1 MLEEYF
7 KKEYVDKWNLLR
19 AGEITLA
26 DWVDYCRSV
35 FDDFAEES
43 ESDKGDEHK

>member
-1 MLEEYF
+1 MLDEYF
-7 KKEYVDKWNLLR
+7 KKEYVDKWQELR
-19 AGEITLA
+19 AGKITLA

-43 ESDKGDEHK
+43 EPGDSDEHK

>member
-1 MLEEYF
+1 MIDEYF
-7 KKEYVDKWNLLR
+7 KKEYVDKWQELR
-19 AGEITLA
+19 AGKITLA

-43 ESDKGDEHK
+43 QSGDSDE